1 MNDEAVRRRNI
12 QQVQAFFQSERQ
24 LNLEAWSAIWADNA
38 IRRTP
43 FAPPGSP
50 ENCEVSRPSCRL
62 CVASLSRRD
71 KLAVH
76 DEIFPTTDPGLI
88 VARATSFA
96 EMRNGVTY
104 ENEVVAFFR
113 FDDTNRI
120 VEAPNSYATVTTRA
134 RTGSLLPLTSRLAS
148 RACGYRCATRR

>member
-1 MNDEAVRRRNI
+1 MNDEAVRHRNI

-24 LNLEAWSAIWADNA
+24 LDLDGWSAIWADNA

-43 FAPPGSP
+43 FAPPGLP
-50 ENCEVSRPSCRL
+50 RELRGKAGIVQALRGLFEQARRL
-62 CVASLSRRD
+62 S
-71 KLAVH
+71 VH
-76 DEIFPTTDPGLI
+76 EEIFPTTDPGLI

-120 VEAPNSYATVTTRA
+120 VEWTGYINPLPILELMRGTTP
-134 RTGSLLPLTSRLAS
+134 RTTTDPTDPS
-148 RACGYRCATRR
+148 